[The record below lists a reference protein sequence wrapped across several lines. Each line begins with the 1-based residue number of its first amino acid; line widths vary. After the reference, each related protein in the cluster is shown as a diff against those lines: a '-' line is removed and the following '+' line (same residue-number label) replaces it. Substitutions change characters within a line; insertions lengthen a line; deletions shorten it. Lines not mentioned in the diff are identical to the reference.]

1 MLPAALVSTYR
12 QYKEDTNAI
21 AAWLA
26 STAKAF
32 GFPADLL
39 SPPPSA
45 PQASSTAA
53 PKGRLKGKAR
63 KQAKE
68 QASASTAGLPAE
80 SKLPTHIIRIKDF
93 VPLAEHIASKA
104 VAVPRELCKT
114 IQRVIHAR
122 SGFGSKLE
130 DHGETVPNLSAETHM
145 HFVGVLEEVRQ
156 VLTPLMPTENS
167 EESPSELR
175 ELRNRFAGLAVYE
188 PSSKFLNAPDFER
201 PKKTQNDTVRYE
213 SEVMNS
219 LEDAFFALTALVN
232 DMNQVKAHIRYIWAS
247 YDTGNFDLTA
257 VAVATNTAIDL
268 VRNLMEDVEPLL
280 EAHGGLGKML
290 MQLHAMHCMME
301 GMSPEEVLSSTARR
315 SDDDGP
321 SSFVYKTYD
330 QAEVTYIAAYQMID
344 SFAAVLVPGQVP
356 LYKEGMYGY
365 FDPKSDHSQKTGRQ
379 KFEDNRALLMPFFTE
394 LMTVV
399 GLKDWLVQDE
409 FMRGMEEVQKTKK
422 VPFYAV
428 FAAQIFLDITYQLGP
443 NIEKPFTEMMAHL
456 RFIEIDIMEHFKF
469 HANLKID
476 HWPASNDELLRQLR
490 AHIRYI
496 DNDPVRAI
504 QKKLLRNLRADIP
517 EIASHRLFRMSP
529 LISGLTLFHF
539 RARYHDVGHAL
550 ANAWGSIQ
558 YCQHLYAAL
567 EHFVPGMAKWPDMDL
582 VYTNLGP
589 DSFFVGG
596 ERPKKLVDHY
606 LKFCL
611 QIGTSAATMT
621 ARRRKNVSLFSKAG
635 PRGLKEGTSAVQTM
649 FAPRYADLN
658 GQLALTAEHVSR
670 IIDLSLFE
678 EMETDGEC
686 SWSLGQIEDPE
697 KLKEK
702 KRMWQEQQQAHGS
715 HKGSLR
721 DSRNESR
728 KGEKDGGC
736 MTYAQLIEKLTLFFN
751 AETIEFTF
759 PYMHMHRECWK
770 MLHVVRKACDPILRQ
785 IFTPAYMQRETE
797 LPFVVGWILMAASGY
812 DGVADLRPMLTAA
825 KALNEALAKGAGDV
839 IRKEM
844 GEKLGMPVMDM
855 PVDSESDDDDD
866 KEQEKKEKKKE
877 VKGRGN
883 FIYPPSASFHYH

>member
-32 GFPADLL
+32 GFPVDLL

-68 QASASTAGLPAE
+68 QASASASASTSTADLPAE

-104 VAVPRELCKT
+104 VAIPRELCKT
-114 IQRVIHAR
+114 IQRVIYAR
-122 SGFGSKLE
+122 SGFASKLR

-156 VLTPLMPTENS
+156 VLKPLMPTENS
-167 EESPSELR
+167 EENPSELR

-201 PKKTQNDTVRYE
+201 PEKTQNDTVRYE

-232 DMNQVKAHIRYIWAS
+232 DMNQVKAHIRYMWAS
-247 YDTGNFDLTA
+247 YVTGNFDLTA

-280 EAHGGLGKML
+280 EAHGGLRIML
-290 MQLHAMHCMME
+290 TQLYAMDCMAE
-301 GMSPEEVLSSTARR
+301 GMNPKEVMRAVTNSPDV
-315 SDDDGP
+315 DDP
-321 SSFVYKTYD
+321 QSFLFKSYGR
-330 QAEVTYIAAYQMID
+330 AEVTYFAAYQMID
-344 SFAAVLVPGQVP
+344 SFADVLVPGEIP

-365 FDPKSDHSQKTGRQ
+365 FDPESDHSQKTGQQ

-399 GLKDWLVQDE
+399 SSKGWLVQDK
-409 FMRGMEEVQKTKK
+409 FMRGMDELQKTKK
-422 VPFYAV
+422 VPFYVV
-428 FAAQIFLDITYQLGP
+428 FAAQVFLDITYQLGP
-443 NIEKPFTEMMAHL
+443 NIEKPFTEMARHM

-476 HWPASNDELLRQLR
+476 NWPASNDEGLRELL

-496 DNDPVRAI
+496 NSDPIRAI
-504 QKKLLRNLRADIP
+504 QKRWLRGARIDIP

-539 RARYHDVGHAL
+539 RARYHDAGHAL
-550 ANAWGSIQ
+550 ATAWGSIQ

-567 EHFVPGMAKWPDMDL
+567 RHFVPEMARWPDMDL

-611 QIGTSAATMT
+611 QIGTSAAAMT

-635 PRGLKEGTSAVQTM
+635 PRGFKEGTSPVQTM
-649 FAPRYADLN
+649 FSRLHAKFN
-658 GQLALTAEHVSR
+658 GQLTLTAEHVSR

-678 EMETDGEC
+678 EKETDGEC
-686 SWSLGQIEDPE
+686 SWRLGQIKDPE
-697 KLKEK
+697 QLKEK
-702 KRMWQEQQQAHGS
+702 KRLWQEQQQARGS
-715 HKGSLR
+715 HKSSLR

-728 KGEKDGGC
+728 KEEKDGGC
-736 MTYAQLIEKLTLFFN
+736 MTYAQLIEKLTVFFN
-751 AETIEFTF
+751 AETIEFAF

-797 LPFVVGWILMAASGY
+797 LPFVVGWILMAASGH
-812 DGVADLRPMLTAA
+812 DGVVDLRPMLTAA

-866 KEQEKKEKKKE
+866 NEQEK
-877 VKGRGN
+877 
-883 FIYPPSASFHYH
+883 

>member
-68 QASASTAGLPAE
+68 QASAQVPTVDLPAE
-80 SKLPTHIIRIKDF
+80 PKLPTHIIRIKDF

-114 IQRVIHAR
+114 IQRVIYAR
-122 SGFGSKLE
+122 SGFASKLE
-130 DHGETVPNLSAETHM
+130 DHGKTVPNLSAETHM
-145 HFVGVLEEVRQ
+145 HFVGVLEEVRE

-167 EESPSELR
+167 EEDPSELC
-175 ELRNRFAGLAVYE
+175 ELRNRFAGLTVYE

-201 PKKTQNDTVRYE
+201 PETTQNDDVRYE

-219 LEDAFFALTALVN
+219 LEDAFFALTALIN
-232 DMNQVKAHIRYIWAS
+232 DMNEVKAHIRYMWAS
-247 YDTGNFDLTA
+247 YVTGNFDLTA

-280 EAHGGLGKML
+280 EAHGGLRIML
-290 MQLHAMHCMME
+290 TQLYAMHCIMG
-301 GMSPEEVLSSTARR
+301 GMDRKKVMRAVTNRPDVH
-315 SDDDGP
+315 DP
-321 SSFVYKTYD
+321 QSFLYKTYG
-330 QAEVTYIAAYQMID
+330 QAEVTYFAAYQMLD
-344 SFAAVLVPGQVP
+344 SFADVLVPGEVP

-365 FDPKSDHSQKTGRQ
+365 FDPESDHSQKTGKQ

-399 GLKDWLVQDE
+399 SLPGWLVQDE
-409 FMRGMEEVQKTKK
+409 FMRGMGELQKTKN

-428 FAAQIFLDITYQLGP
+428 FAAQVFLDITYQLGP
-443 NIEKPFTEMMAHL
+443 NIERPFTEMTAHM
-456 RFIEIDIMEHFKF
+456 RFIETDIMEHFKF

-476 HWPASNDELLRQLR
+476 NWPASNDEGSRELH

-496 DNDPVRAI
+496 DSDPIRAA
-504 QKKLLRNLRADIP
+504 QKKWLRGARIDIP
-517 EIASHRLFRMSP
+517 ESASHRLFRMSP

-539 RARYHDVGHAL
+539 RARYHDAGHAL

-558 YCQHLYAAL
+558 YCQHLYTAL
-567 EHFVPGMAKWPDMDL
+567 QHFVPGMARWSDLDL

-606 LKFCL
+606 QKFCL

-635 PRGLKEGTSAVQTM
+635 PRGFKEGTSPVQTM
-649 FAPRYADLN
+649 FSRLYANRN
-658 GQLALTAEHVSR
+658 GRLALTAEHVSR

-686 SWSLGQIEDPE
+686 SWSLGQIKDPE
-697 KLKEK
+697 MLKEK
-702 KRMWQEQQQAHGS
+702 KRLWQEQQQARGS
-715 HKGSLR
+715 HKGSLK

-728 KGEKDGGC
+728 NGAKDGGC
-736 MTYAQLIEKLTLFFN
+736 MTYAQLIEKLTMFFN

-797 LPFVVGWILMAASGY
+797 LPFVVGWILMAASGH
-812 DGVADLRPMLTAA
+812 DGVVDLRPMHTAA

-844 GEKLGMPVMDM
+844 GDKLGVPVMDFA
-855 PVDSESDDDDD
+855 VDSESDDDDD
-866 KEQEKKEKKKE
+866 NEQEE
-877 VKGRGN
+877 
-883 FIYPPSASFHYH
+883 

>member
-39 SPPPSA
+39 SPPPST

-68 QASASTAGLPAE
+68 QASASASTADLPAE
-80 SKLPTHIIRIKDF
+80 PKLPTHIIRIKDF

-114 IQRVIHAR
+114 IQRVIYAR

-130 DHGETVPNLSAETHM
+130 DHGETIPNLSAETHM

-156 VLTPLMPTENS
+156 VLKPLMPTENS

-175 ELRNRFAGLAVYE
+175 ELRNRFAGLTVYE

-201 PKKTQNDTVRYE
+201 PEKTQNDDVRYE

-219 LEDAFFALTALVN
+219 LEDAFFALTALIN
-232 DMNQVKAHIRYIWAS
+232 DMNEVKAHIRYMWAS
-247 YDTGNFDLTA
+247 YVTGNFDLTA

-280 EAHGGLGKML
+280 EAHGGLRIML
-290 MQLHAMHCMME
+290 TQLHAMHCIMG
-301 GMSPEEVLSSTARR
+301 GMGRKEVMRAVTNRP
-315 SDDDGP
+315 DVHDP
-321 SSFVYKTYD
+321 QSFLYKTYG
-330 QAEVTYIAAYQMID
+330 QSEITYFAAYQMID
-344 SFAAVLVPGQVP
+344 SFADVLVPGEVP

-365 FDPKSDHSQKTGRQ
+365 FDPESDHSQKTGKQ

-399 GLKDWLVQDE
+399 SLQGWPVQDE
-409 FMRGMEEVQKTKK
+409 FMRGMGELQKTKK
-422 VPFYAV
+422 VPFYVV
-428 FAAQIFLDITYQLGP
+428 FAAQVFLDITYQLGP
-443 NIEKPFTEMMAHL
+443 NIEKPFTEMTAHL

-476 HWPASNDELLRQLR
+476 NWPASNDEGLRELR
-490 AHIRYI
+490 DHIRYI
-496 DNDPVRAI
+496 DSDPIRAA
-504 QKKLLRNLRADIP
+504 QKRWLRGARIDIP
-517 EIASHRLFRMSP
+517 ESASHRLFRMSP

-539 RARYHDVGHAL
+539 RARYHDAGHAL
-550 ANAWGSIQ
+550 ATAWGSIQ
-558 YCQHLYAAL
+558 YCQHLYVAL
-567 EHFVPGMAKWPDMDL
+567 QHFVPGMARWLDLDL

-606 LKFCL
+606 QKFCL

-635 PRGLKEGTSAVQTM
+635 PRGFKEGTSPVQTM
-649 FAPRYADLN
+649 FSRLYANPN

-686 SWSLGQIEDPE
+686 SWKLGQIKDPE

-702 KRMWQEQQQAHGS
+702 KRLWQEQQQARGS
-715 HKGSLR
+715 HKGSFK

-728 KGEKDGGC
+728 KEAKDGGC
-736 MTYAQLIEKLTLFFN
+736 MTYAQLIEKLTMFFN

-797 LPFVVGWILMAASGY
+797 LPFVVGWILMAASGH
-812 DGVADLRPMLTAA
+812 DGVIDLRPMHTAA
-825 KALNEALAKGAGDV
+825 KALDEALAKGAGDV

-844 GEKLGMPVMDM
+844 GEKLGMPVMDFA
-855 PVDSESDDDDD
+855 VDSESESDDDEDN
-866 KEQEKKEKKKE
+866 EQEEKK
-877 VKGRGN
+877 
-883 FIYPPSASFHYH
+883 

>member
-1 MLPAALVSTYR
+1 MLPAALISTYR

-39 SPPPSA
+39 SPPA

-53 PKGRLKGKAR
+53 PNKGRLKGKAR

-68 QASASTAGLPAE
+68 QASASASTSTADLPAE
-80 SKLPTHIIRIKDF
+80 PKLPTHIIRIKDF

-114 IQRVIHAR
+114 IQRVIYAR

-156 VLTPLMPTENS
+156 VLKPLMPTENS
-167 EESPSELR
+167 EESPSELC
-175 ELRNRFAGLAVYE
+175 ELRNRFAGLTVYE
-188 PSSKFLNAPDFER
+188 PSSQFLNAPDFER
-201 PKKTQNDTVRYE
+201 PEKTQNDTVRYE
-213 SEVMNS
+213 SEVTNS

-232 DMNQVKAHIRYIWAS
+232 DMNEVKAHIRYIWAS
-247 YDTGNFDLTA
+247 YVTGNFDLTA

-280 EAHGGLGKML
+280 EAHGGLGIML
-290 MQLHAMHCMME
+290 TQLHAMHCMME
-301 GMSPEEVLSSTARR
+301 GMNPKEVMRAVTNRP
-315 SDDDGP
+315 DEHNP
-321 SSFVYKTYD
+321 QSFLHKTYD
-330 QAEVTYIAAYQMID
+330 RAEVTYVAAYQMID
-344 SFAAVLVPGQVP
+344 SFSDVLVPGEIP

-365 FDPKSDHSQKTGRQ
+365 FDPESDHSQKTGKQ

-399 GLKDWLVQDE
+399 SLKGWLVQDE

-422 VPFYAV
+422 VPFYVV
-428 FAAQIFLDITYQLGP
+428 FAAQVFLDITYQLGS
-443 NIEKPFTEMMAHL
+443 NIERPFAEMAGHM
-456 RFIEIDIMEHFKF
+456 RFIETDIMEHFKF
-469 HANLKID
+469 HTNLKID
-476 HWPASNDELLRQLR
+476 NWPASNDEGFRELR

-496 DNDPVRAI
+496 DSDPIRAA
-504 QKKLLRNLRADIP
+504 QKKWLRGARIDIP

-539 RARYHDVGHAL
+539 RARYHDAGHAL

-567 EHFVPGMAKWPDMDL
+567 HHFVPGMARWSDMDL
-582 VYTNLGP
+582 VYTNLGA

-596 ERPKKLVDHY
+596 ERPKKLIDHY

-635 PRGLKEGTSAVQTM
+635 PRGFKEGTSPVQTM
-649 FAPRYADLN
+649 FSQLYANRN

-686 SWSLGQIEDPE
+686 SWRLGQIEDPE

-702 KRMWQEQQQAHGS
+702 KRLWQEQQQARGS

-728 KGEKDGGC
+728 KGARDGGC
-736 MTYAQLIEKLTLFFN
+736 MTYAQLIEKLTMFFN

-797 LPFVVGWILMAASGY
+797 LPFVVGWILMAASGH
-812 DGVADLRPMLTAA
+812 DGVVDLRPMHTAA

-839 IRKEM
+839 IRKEI
-844 GEKLGMPVMDM
+844 GEKLGMPVMDFA
-855 PVDSESDDDDD
+855 VDSESDDDDD
-866 KEQEKKEKKKE
+866 NE
-877 VKGRGN
+877 
-883 FIYPPSASFHYH
+883 